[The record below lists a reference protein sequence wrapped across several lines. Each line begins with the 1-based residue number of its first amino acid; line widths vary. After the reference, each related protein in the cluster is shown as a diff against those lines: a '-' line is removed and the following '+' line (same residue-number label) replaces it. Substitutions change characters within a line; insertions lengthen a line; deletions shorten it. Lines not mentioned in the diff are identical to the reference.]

1 MSVICK
7 IHAQLIDNVTAL
19 GGEIKR
25 LISLDNQ
32 KVQGDGAFIHDV
44 PGIMLNDA
52 RSSFFRQKTLLR

>member
-32 KVQGDGAFIHDV
+32 KVYGMVRLYMMYRA
-44 PGIMLNDA
+44 LC
-52 RSSFFRQKTLLR
+52 